1 MRIILTGPKFCLGE
15 SMQKNK
21 GFTLIELMVTIGVL
35 AIIASIAV
43 PSFGN
48 LVAKQRL
55 NTTAKDFALMIGEA
69 RGQAISLKK
78 NITIKLECP
87 KNNITNLPECPENSE
102 ITFYWET
109 NTPDIELT
117 SEKEDVIFSGMG
129 LAKQRTIEIPNP
141 SYDPSQNEDL
151 TTTPPTNPQKIQK
164 ILPLEFVFCNKKIKE
179 NRTVFVSNVGTVDAI
194 QSGVCS

>member
-1 MRIILTGPKFCLGE
+1 MK
-15 SMQKNK
+15 KNK
-21 GFTLIELMVTIGVL
+21 GFTLIELMVTIAVL

-55 NTTAKDFALMIGEA
+55 NTTAKDFALLIGEA
-69 RGQAISLKK
+69 RGQAISLRK

-179 NRTVFVSNVGTVDAI
+179 NRTLFVSNVGTVDAI
-194 QSGVCS
+194 KSGVCS